1 MPELLGQEETAR
13 RYQCAEMKA
22 AVDLANQ
29 YKDKIVE
36 WLNKNTKYRYWEYRY
51 TATCSSLYHDWGAC
65 LHFQYVKRIGGG
77 YCNEFHLLEV
87 YVHMYEDS
95 VTLAWQTPG
104 YQPTTVQHMPYDGF
118 TYETL
123 NDLDKLFKYVPWN
136 KQQRKE
142 Y

>member
-36 WLNKNTKYRYWEYRY
+36 WLNKNTKYRYWEHTY
-51 TATCSSLYHDWGAC
+51 TGTCSSLYHDWGAV
-65 LHFQYVKRIGGG
+65 LHFQYVTQTGGG
-77 YCNEFHLLEV
+77 YANQFDLLHV
-87 YVHMYEDS
+87 YVHMYES
-95 VTLAWQTPG
+95 KVTYSYQTPG
-104 YQPTTVQHMPYDGF
+104 YQPRTQHVTHYDY